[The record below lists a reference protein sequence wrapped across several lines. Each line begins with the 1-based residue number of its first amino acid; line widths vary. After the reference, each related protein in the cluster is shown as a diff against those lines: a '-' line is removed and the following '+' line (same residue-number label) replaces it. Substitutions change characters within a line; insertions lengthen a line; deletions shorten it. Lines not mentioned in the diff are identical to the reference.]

1 MRPSPPMT
9 RLSLLA
15 LALGASCASGS
26 PARAQWYGNPEMVG
40 YYGPNLY
47 VPGFNSAYFI
57 RPTPLPYDR
66 AAYSYDRAAY
76 LLDFRALNYR
86 APADEAPAPMP
97 VAPPHVIDVAA
108 ARAGKAAGGPA
119 PLSVFRGG
127 VVSGPDG
134 PARVIRVTAGQPEAY
149 GRGPATPRVYHGR
162 DG

>member
-15 LALGASCASGS
+15 LALGVSCAAGS

-57 RPTPLPYDR
+57 RPTPIQYDL
-66 AAYSYDRAAY
+66 AAY
-76 LLDFRALNYR
+76 LLDFRALDYR
-86 APADEAPAPMP
+86 APADEAPAPTP
-97 VAPPHVIDVAA
+97 VAPPRVIDVAA
-108 ARAGKAAGGPA
+108 ARAGKAAGPPA

-127 VVSGPDG
+127 VASGPDG
-134 PARVIRVTAGQPEAY
+134 PARVIRVPARQPEAN